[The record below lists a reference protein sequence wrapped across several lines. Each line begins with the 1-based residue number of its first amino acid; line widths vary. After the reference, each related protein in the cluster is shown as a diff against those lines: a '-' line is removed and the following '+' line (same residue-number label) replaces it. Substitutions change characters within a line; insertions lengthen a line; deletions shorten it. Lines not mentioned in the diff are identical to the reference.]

1 MSNLGETQALEVN
14 LAKHDQNNMNNMNM
28 YVAFEILDIV
38 YLILMHVG
46 IVIFLY
52 VLHKVTIWTAEMIN
66 KNYINKKACNSILCK
81 AWNEQT
87 DIYLQVAVKS
97 CQASLKC
104 YLGTFLGAPSEI
116 EINNLTDSI
125 KISLIKGFIKDKIAI
140 DWTINLTHQLKY
152 TSITCEGEK
161 FYLPD

>member
-28 YVAFEILDIV
+28 HVAFEILDIV

-52 VLHKVTIWTAEMIN
+52 VLHKVTIWIAEMIN

-97 CQASLKC
+97 CQTSLK
-104 YLGTFLGAPSEI
+104 
-116 EINNLTDSI
+116 
-125 KISLIKGFIKDKIAI
+125 
-140 DWTINLTHQLKY
+140 
-152 TSITCEGEK
+152 
-161 FYLPD
+161 